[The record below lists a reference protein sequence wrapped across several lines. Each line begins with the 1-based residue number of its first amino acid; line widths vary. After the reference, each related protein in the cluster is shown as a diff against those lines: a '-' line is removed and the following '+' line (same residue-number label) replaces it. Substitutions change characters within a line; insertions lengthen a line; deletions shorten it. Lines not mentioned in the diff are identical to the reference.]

1 MPSGYGDTIP
11 QQRKK
16 IRLEQVEWL
25 LENYTEPEYMPDTTN
40 NMSTLSTTFDV
51 GNNVDLEGYNPCGI
65 TMAILNYRTTWNNK
79 TQDLTYYS
87 AAAFM
92 RNIQCYLPVKL
103 RTKDNPWNPIN
114 FQGERFENDGAEDTK
129 QTLDKLIAMLQMMK
143 ARIENDCTCKYMLG
157 GKPQFLEVL
166 KRRYKDNWSEKM
178 ETVNEN
184 HDTIDGG
191 LSIEVEFVDA

>member
-1 MPSGYGDTIP
+1 MPSGFGNTVP

-16 IRLEQVEWL
+16 LRLEQVNWL
-25 LENYTEPEYMPDTTN
+25 LENYTEPEYLPDSTN
-40 NMSTLSTTFDV
+40 NMATLSTTFEVDDDM
-51 GNNVDLEGYNPCGI
+51 DLEGYNPCGI

-79 TQDLTYYS
+79 NNDLTYYS

-92 RNIQCYLPVKL
+92 RNIQCYLPKKL
-103 RTKDNPWNPIN
+103 RTKENPWNPSN
-114 FQGERFENDGAEDTK
+114 FQGERFENAGADDTK
-129 QTLDKLIAMLQMMK
+129 RTLDKLITMLQMMK
-143 ARIENDCTCKYMLG
+143 ARIENDCTCKFMLG
-157 GKPQFLEVL
+157 GKPQFLEIL

-184 HDTIDGG
+184 HDTVEGG